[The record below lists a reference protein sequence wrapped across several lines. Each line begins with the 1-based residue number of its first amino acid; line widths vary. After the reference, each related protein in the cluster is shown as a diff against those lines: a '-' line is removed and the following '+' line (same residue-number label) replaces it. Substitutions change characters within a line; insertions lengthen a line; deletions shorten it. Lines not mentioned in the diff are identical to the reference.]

1 MEVTVACQVPG
12 TYHVA
17 IKPPELLHLQRRQ
30 QSKKDVSSLNV
41 EAYLREEHKHG
52 RHC

>member
-17 IKPPELLHLQRRQ
+17 IKPPELLHLYRDGPKAQKTCLFFF
-30 QSKKDVSSLNV
+30 SDN
-41 EAYLREEHKHG
+41 EYDT
-52 RHC
+52 